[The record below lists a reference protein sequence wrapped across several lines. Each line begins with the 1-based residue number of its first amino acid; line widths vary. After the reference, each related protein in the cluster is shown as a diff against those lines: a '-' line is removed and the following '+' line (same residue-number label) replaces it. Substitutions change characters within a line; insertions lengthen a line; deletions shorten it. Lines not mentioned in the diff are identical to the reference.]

1 MLLAER
7 RDCKDHLSI
16 FSPENWQL
24 IKHFESET
32 DDLQLI
38 SWSPTCTTFCV
49 LESALQVTFSFYWS
63 QFRV

>member
-1 MLLAER
+1 MLLVER

-16 FSPENWQL
+16 FSTENWQL

-38 SWSPTCTTFCV
+38 SWSPTCVSFCV
-49 LESALQVTFSFYWS
+49 LESSLEVNYMIN
-63 QFRV
+63 